1 MISLGNNIKYARKKL
16 GLTQEE
22 LAAQIGVTPQAVSK
36 WEKGTGMPDISMIV
50 PLAQTLSVSTD
61 TLFGL
66 VETDLDDSVYISI
79 TKDLEKI
86 LADSSSPAEA
96 ALAKCQYLLEQVQQN
111 PAHFIYECCY
121 VENAANLSRY
131 ADFDKFC
138 PDKWPEFRDM
148 AIKYGT
154 HVIRFCTK
162 TEWVERTHYGLAWIY
177 IHERNYTSARD
188 HISTLPS
195 ISSNRLQESILAQLA
210 TFENGLDGMKEV
222 LRSNLQNFTRAL
234 NKEILYALEDY
245 AWYDDPQNAVDF
257 ANWGLEVIHT
267 LSKNKDLISYT
278 RGFTRDMYKYLLHA
292 ALRMEAY
299 DMAAQYWKDL
309 AGEMQSHY
317 DFYQTLFS
325 EPSEMAKYNDRQ
337 LRYMK
342 AYTPEFIE
350 QKKESILSALRIWH
364 GEEKVNRFLALVK

>member
-22 LAAQIGVTPQAVSK
+22 LAEQIGVTPQAVSK

-66 VETDLDDSVYISI
+66 VETNLDDSVYLTI
-79 TKDLEKI
+79 TKDLEQI
-86 LADSSSPAEA
+86 VADYTSPAEA
-96 ALAKCQYLLEQVQQN
+96 ALAKCQYLLEQIQQN
-111 PAHFIYECCY
+111 PANFIYESCY
-121 VENAANLSRY
+121 VECAANLSRY

-162 TEWVERTHYGLAWIY
+162 AEWIERTHFALAWIY
-177 IHERNYTSARD
+177 IHEKNYTSARD
-188 HISTLPS
+188 HINTLPS

-210 TFENGLDGMKEV
+210 SFESGLEGMKEV
-222 LRSNLQNFTRAL
+222 LRNNLQNFTRAL
-234 NKEILYALEDY
+234 NKEILYATEDF
-245 AWYDDPQNAVDF
+245 AWYDDPQNCVEF
-257 ANWGLEVIHT
+257 ANWGLEVIQV
-267 LSKNKDLISYT
+267 LSKNKDLIAYT
-278 RGFTRDMYKYLLHA
+278 RGFTRDIYKYLLHA
-292 ALRMEAY
+292 DLRMNDFES
-299 DMAAQYWKDL
+299 AAQHWNSL
-309 AGEMQSHY
+309 QESMQSHY
-317 DFYQTLFS
+317 NFYRELLADT
-325 EPSEMAKYNDRQ
+325 SEMAKYNDSQ
-337 LRYMK
+337 LQYIE

-350 QKKESILSALRIWH
+350 QKKQSILGALRSWH
-364 GEEKVNRFLALVK
+364 GEEKVNRFLALAK

>member
-337 LRYMK
+337 LRYME

-350 QKKESILSALRIWH
+350 QKKESILSALRSWH

>member
-1 MISLGNNIKYARKKL
+1 
-16 GLTQEE
+16 
-22 LAAQIGVTPQAVSK
+22 
-36 WEKGTGMPDISMIV
+36 MPDISMIV

-177 IHERNYTSARD
+177 IHEKNYTAARD

-210 TFENGLDGMKEV
+210 TFENGMEGMKEV

-337 LRYMK
+337 LRYME

-350 QKKESILSALRIWH
+350 QKKESILSALRSWH

>member
-131 ADFDKFC
+131 TDFDKFC

-325 EPSEMAKYNDRQ
+325 EPSEIAKYNDRQ
-337 LRYMK
+337 LRYME

-350 QKKESILSALRIWH
+350 QKKESILSALRSWH

>member
-22 LAAQIGVTPQAVSK
+22 LATQIGVTPQAVSK

-66 VETDLDDSVYISI
+66 VETDLDESVYINI

-86 LADSSSPAEA
+86 VADSSSPAEA

-121 VENAANLSRY
+121 TEQAADLSRY

-162 TEWVERTHYGLAWIY
+162 SEWTERTHYALAWIY
-177 IHERNYTSARD
+177 IHEKNWLGFRENY
-188 HISTLPS
+188 
-195 ISSNRLQESILAQLA
+195 
-210 TFENGLDGMKEV
+210 GC
-222 LRSNLQNFTRAL
+222 
-234 NKEILYALEDY
+234 
-245 AWYDDPQNAVDF
+245 
-257 ANWGLEVIHT
+257 
-267 LSKNKDLISYT
+267 
-278 RGFTRDMYKYLLHA
+278 
-292 ALRMEAY
+292 
-299 DMAAQYWKDL
+299 
-309 AGEMQSHY
+309 
-317 DFYQTLFS
+317 
-325 EPSEMAKYNDRQ
+325 
-337 LRYMK
+337 
-342 AYTPEFIE
+342 
-350 QKKESILSALRIWH
+350 
-364 GEEKVNRFLALVK
+364 

>member
-22 LAAQIGVTPQAVSK
+22 LAEQIGVTPQAVSK

-66 VETDLDDSVYISI
+66 VETNLDDSVYLTI
-79 TKDLEKI
+79 TKDLEQI
-86 LADSSSPAEA
+86 VADYTFPAEA
-96 ALAKCQYLLEQVQQN
+96 ALAKCQYLLEQIQQN
-111 PAHFIYECCY
+111 PANFIYESCY
-121 VENAANLSRY
+121 VECAANLSRY

-162 TEWVERTHYGLAWIY
+162 AEWIERTHFALAWIY
-177 IHERNYTSARD
+177 IHEKNYTSARD
-188 HISTLPS
+188 HINTLPS

-210 TFENGLDGMKEV
+210 SFESGLEGMKEV
-222 LRSNLQNFTRAL
+222 LRNNLQNFTRAL
-234 NKEILYALEDY
+234 NKEILYATEDF
-245 AWYDDPQNAVDF
+245 AWYDDPQNCVEF
-257 ANWGLEVIHT
+257 ANWGLEVIQV
-267 LSKNKDLISYT
+267 LSKNKDLIAYT
-278 RGFTRDMYKYLLHA
+278 RGFTRDIYKYLLHA
-292 ALRMEAY
+292 DLRMNDFES
-299 DMAAQYWKDL
+299 AAQHWNSL
-309 AGEMQSHY
+309 QESMQSHY
-317 DFYQTLFS
+317 NFYRELLADT
-325 EPSEMAKYNDRQ
+325 SEMAKYNDRQ
-337 LRYMK
+337 LQYIE

-350 QKKESILSALRIWH
+350 QKKQSILGALRSWH
-364 GEEKVNRFLALVK
+364 GEEKVNRFLALAK

>member
-309 AGEMQSHY
+309 ADEMQSHY

-337 LRYMK
+337 LRYME

-350 QKKESILSALRIWH
+350 QKKESILSALRSWH

>member
-222 LRSNLQNFTRAL
+222 LRNNLQNFTRAL

-245 AWYDDPQNAVDF
+245 AWYDGPQNAVDF

-337 LRYMK
+337 LRYME

-350 QKKESILSALRIWH
+350 QKKESILSALRSWH
-364 GEEKVNRFLALVK
+364 GEAKVNCFLALVK

>member
-138 PDKWPEFRDM
+138 PDKWPEFRDL

-350 QKKESILSALRIWH
+350 QKKESILSALRSWH

>member
-22 LAAQIGVTPQAVSK
+22 LAGQLGVTPQAVSK

-66 VETDLDDSVYISI
+66 EETNLDDSIYLAI
-79 TKDLEKI
+79 TKDLEQI
-86 LADSSSPAEA
+86 VTEYTSPAEA
-96 ALAKCQYLLEQVQQN
+96 ALAKCQYLLEQIQQN

-121 VENAANLSRY
+121 VECTANLSRY
-131 ADFDKFC
+131 ADLEKFC
-138 PDKWPEFRDM
+138 PDKWPEFRDI

-162 TEWVERTHYGLAWIY
+162 TEWIERTHYALAWIY
-177 IHERNYTSARD
+177 IHEKNYSSARD
-188 HISTLPS
+188 HINTLPS

-210 TFENGLDGMKEV
+210 SFENGLEGMKEV
-222 LRSNLQNFTRAL
+222 LRNNLQNFTRAL
-234 NKEILYALEDY
+234 NKEILYATEDL
-245 AWYDDPQNAVDF
+245 AWYDNPQYCVDF

-267 LSKNKDLISYT
+267 LSKNKDLIAYT
-278 RGFTRDMYKYLLHA
+278 RGFTRDIYKYLLHA
-292 ALRMEAY
+292 DLRMDAF
-299 DMAAQYWKDL
+299 DTAAQHWKDL
-309 AGEMQSHY
+309 QEAMQSHY
-317 DFYQTLFS
+317 NFYQLLLKDST
-325 EPSEMAKYNDRQ
+325 EMVKYNDRQ
-337 LRYMK
+337 LQYIE

-350 QKKESILSALRIWH
+350 LKKQGILEALRSWH
-364 GEEKVNRFLALVK
+364 GEEKVNQFLAKAK

>member
-138 PDKWPEFRDM
+138 PDKWPEFRNM

-267 LSKNKDLISYT
+267 LSQNKDLISYT

-292 ALRMEAY
+292 ALRMDAY

-337 LRYMK
+337 LRYME

-350 QKKESILSALRIWH
+350 QKKESILSALRSWH

>member
-257 ANWGLEVIHT
+257 ASWGLEVIHT

-278 RGFTRDMYKYLLHA
+278 RGFTRDMYKYLLNA

-309 AGEMQSHY
+309 ADEMQSHY

-325 EPSEMAKYNDRQ
+325 EPSEIAKYNDRQ

-350 QKKESILSALRIWH
+350 QKKESILSALRSWH

>member
-325 EPSEMAKYNDRQ
+325 EPSEIAKYNDRQ

-350 QKKESILSALRIWH
+350 QKKESILSALRSWN
-364 GEEKVNRFLALVK
+364 GEEKVNHFLALVK

>member
-66 VETDLDDSVYISI
+66 VETDLDESVYINI
-79 TKDLEKI
+79 TKDLERI
-86 LADSSSPAEA
+86 NADSSSPAEA
-96 ALAKCQYLLEQVQQN
+96 ALANCQYLLEQIQQN

-121 VENAANLSRY
+121 TEAAANLSRY

-138 PDKWPEFRDM
+138 PEKWPEFRDM

-162 TEWVERTHYGLAWIY
+162 QEWTERTHTALAWIY

-195 ISSNRLQESILAQLA
+195 IASNRLQESILAQLA

-222 LRSNLQNFTRAL
+222 LRSNLQNFTMAL
-234 NKEILYALEDY
+234 NKEILYAAEDY
-245 AWYDDPQNAVDF
+245 AWYDDPQNSVDF
-257 ANWGLEVIHT
+257 INWGLDIIHT
-267 LSKNKDLISYT
+267 LSKNKDLITST

-292 ALRMEAY
+292 DLKMEAY
-299 DMAAQYWKDL
+299 DAAAQHWKDL

-317 DFYQTLFS
+317 DFYQTVLANAS
-325 EPSEMAKYNDRQ
+325 EAAKYTDRQ
-337 LRYMK
+337 LRYIE
-342 AYTPEFIE
+342 AYTPEFIA
-350 QKKESILSALRIWH
+350 QKKESILSILRSWH

>member
-22 LAAQIGVTPQAVSK
+22 LATQIGVTPQAVSK

-66 VETDLDDSVYISI
+66 VETDLDESVYINI

-86 LADSSSPAEA
+86 VADSSSPAEA

-121 VENAANLSRY
+121 TEQAADLSRY

-162 TEWVERTHYGLAWIY
+162 SEWTERTHYALAWIY
-177 IHERNYTSARD
+177 IHEKNYTGARD

-210 TFENGLDGMKEV
+210 TFESGFEGMKEV
-222 LRSNLQNFTRAL
+222 LRNNLQNFTRAL
-234 NKEILYALEDY
+234 NKEILYAAEDY
-245 AWYDDPQNAVDF
+245 AWYDDPQNCVEF
-257 ANWGLEVIHT
+257 ASWGLDVIHT
-267 LSKNKDLISYT
+267 LSQNKDLIAYT
-278 RGFTRDMYKYLLHA
+278 RGFTRDIYKYLLHA
-292 ALRMEAY
+292 DLRMDAY
-299 DMAAQYWKDL
+299 DVAAQHWKDL
-309 AGEMQSHY
+309 AVEMQSHY
-317 DFYQTLFS
+317 DFYRTVLS
-325 EPSEMAKYNDRQ
+325 NPAETAKYSDRQ
-337 LRYMK
+337 IRYIE
-342 AYTPEFIE
+342 AYTPDFIE
-350 QKKESILSALRIWH
+350 QKKESILDALRSWH
-364 GEEKVNRFLALVK
+364 GEDKVNRFLALVK

>member
-222 LRSNLQNFTRAL
+222 LRNNLQNFTRAL

-325 EPSEMAKYNDRQ
+325 EPSEIAKYNDRQ

-350 QKKESILSALRIWH
+350 QKKESILSALRSWH

>member
-22 LAAQIGVTPQAVSK
+22 LATQIGVTPQAVSK

-66 VETDLDDSVYISI
+66 VETDLDESVYINI

-86 LADSSSPAEA
+86 VADSSSPAEA

-121 VENAANLSRY
+121 TEQAADLSRY

-162 TEWVERTHYGLAWIY
+162 SEWTERTHYALAWIY
-177 IHERNYTSARD
+177 IHEKNYTGARD

-195 ISSNRLQESILAQLA
+195 ICSNRLQESILAQLA
-210 TFENGLDGMKEV
+210 TFESGFEGMKEV
-222 LRSNLQNFTRAL
+222 LRNNLQNFTRAL
-234 NKEILYALEDY
+234 NKEILYAAEDY
-245 AWYDDPQNAVDF
+245 AWYDDPQNCVEF
-257 ANWGLEVIHT
+257 ASWGLDVIHT
-267 LSKNKDLISYT
+267 LSKNKDLIAYT
-278 RGFTRDMYKYLLHA
+278 RGFTRDIYKYLLHA
-292 ALRMEAY
+292 DLRMDAY
-299 DMAAQYWKDL
+299 DAAAQHWEDL

-317 DFYQTLFS
+317 DFYRTVLS
-325 EPSEMAKYNDRQ
+325 NPAEAAKYSDRQ
-337 LRYMK
+337 IRYIE
-342 AYTPEFIE
+342 AYTLDFIE
-350 QKKESILSALRIWH
+350 QKKESILDALRSWH
-364 GEEKVNRFLALVK
+364 GEDKVNRFLSLVK

>member
-325 EPSEMAKYNDRQ
+325 EPSETAKYNDRQ
-337 LRYMK
+337 LRYME

-350 QKKESILSALRIWH
+350 QKKESILSALRSWN

>member
-22 LAAQIGVTPQAVSK
+22 LAAQIGVTPQAISK

-66 VETDLDDSVYISI
+66 VETNLDDSVYIGI
-79 TKDLEKI
+79 TRDLEKI
-86 LADSSSPAEA
+86 LADSASPAEA

-121 VENAANLSRY
+121 VESAANLSRY

-162 TEWVERTHYGLAWIY
+162 PEWTERTHFALAWIY
-177 IHERNYTSARD
+177 IHEKNYTSARD

-210 TFENGLDGMKEV
+210 SFESGLEGMKEV
-222 LRSNLQNFTRAL
+222 LRNNLQKFTRAL
-234 NKEILYALEDY
+234 NKEVLYALEDY

-257 ANWGLEVIHT
+257 ATWGLDIIHT

-278 RGFTRDMYKYLLHA
+278 RGFTRDIYKYLLHA
-292 ALRMEAY
+292 DLRMEAY
-299 DMAAQYWKDL
+299 DAAAQHWKDL
-309 AGEMQSHY
+309 AGEMQAHY
-317 DFYQTLFS
+317 DFYQTLLANPAELS
-325 EPSEMAKYNDRQ
+325 KYDDRQ
-337 LRYMK
+337 IQYMD
-342 AYTPEFIE
+342 AYTPEFME
-350 QKKESILSALRIWH
+350 QKKQSILDALRSWH
-364 GEEKVNRFLALVK
+364 GEENVNQFLQKLI

>member
-121 VENAANLSRY
+121 VENTANLSRY

-309 AGEMQSHY
+309 ADEMQSHY

-337 LRYMK
+337 LRYME

-350 QKKESILSALRIWH
+350 QKKESILSALRSWH